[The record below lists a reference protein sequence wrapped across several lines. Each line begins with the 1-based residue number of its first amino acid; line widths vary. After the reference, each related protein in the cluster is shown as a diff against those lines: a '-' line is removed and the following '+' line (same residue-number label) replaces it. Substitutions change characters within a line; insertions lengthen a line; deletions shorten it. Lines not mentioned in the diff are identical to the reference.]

1 MSIQR
6 EVGLALAT
14 TAIIWM
20 LEAPPA
26 RAQKTAMRPAS
37 TAVSAQSVGHRSGA
51 HAGGGV
57 VRRTRAAGSAS
68 KGQSGAA
75 SNADGIGS
83 LGGVA
88 GFGGSEGLESLL
100 NLTPNNGFNYQFLNS
115 INSDLA
121 MKALVDPVTQLEI
134 AQAVRINRALGGG
147 ASNGAYILG
156 GGGYYVPSESDVD
169 QGQAPAPED
178 TQASQGPAQQQQPQI
193 IVLQQAPESNTQQ
206 AREDENAAPPI
217 PDEGQFTLVLNDG
230 KQIQA
235 VAFTHSNDKIIYIT
249 PEGGRASIA
258 SSDLDADATVRVN
271 QERGTPLQ
279 LPL

>member
-1 MSIQR
+1 MSLQR
-6 EVGLALAT
+6 AVGLALAT
-14 TAIIWM
+14 TATMWM

-26 RAQKTAMRPAS
+26 RAQKTARPAS
-37 TAVSAQSVGHRSGA
+37 PAASAQSVGHRLSA
-51 HAGGGV
+51 HAAGSV
-57 VRRTRAAGSAS
+57 VRRTRVAGSAG
-68 KGQSGAA
+68 KGQSGTAP
-75 SNADGIGS
+75 NADSIS
-83 LGGVA
+83 

-147 ASNGAYILG
+147 PGGAYILG
-156 GGGYYVPSESDVD
+156 GVGYYVPSESDAD
-169 QGQAPAPED
+169 QEQAPPPED
-178 TQASQGPAQQQQPQI
+178 AQISQGPAEQQSQI
-193 IVLQQAPESNTQQ
+193 IVLQQAPQSSMQQ
-206 AREDENAAPPI
+206 AREEENAAPPI

-230 KQIQA
+230 KQVQA

-258 SSDLDADATVRVN
+258 SGDLDAEATVRVN

>member
-6 EVGLALAT
+6 AVGLAIAVAAT
-14 TAIIWM
+14 FWM

-26 RAQKTAMRPAS
+26 HAQAAMRPAS
-37 TAVSAQSVGHRSGA
+37 PAVSAPPAGHRSGSV
-51 HAGGGV
+51 HATGGIA
-57 VRRTRAAGSAS
+57 RRTRVASSAS
-68 KGQSGAA
+68 HGQS
-75 SNADGIGS
+75 STVPRADGIGGS
-83 LGGVA
+83 A

-100 NLTPNNGFNYQFLNS
+100 NLTPNNGFDYQFLNS

-147 ASNGAYILG
+147 VSAGAYILG
-156 GGGYYVPSESDVD
+156 GGGYYPPAESDVD

-178 TQASQGPAQQQQPQI
+178 AEASPAPAPAQQQPQI
-193 IVLQQAPESNTQQ
+193 IVLQQAPQSSAQQ
-206 AREDENAAPPI
+206 DREDENAATQI

-235 VAFTHSNDKIIYIT
+235 VAFTHSNDRIIYIT

-271 QERGTPLQ
+271 QQRGTPLQ

>member
-6 EVGLALAT
+6 TVGLALAT
-14 TAIIWM
+14 AAIWM
-20 LEAPPA
+20 LEVTPA
-26 RAQKTAMRPAS
+26 RAQKIAMRPAS
-37 TAVSAQSVGHRSGA
+37 PNISAPSVGHRSSA
-51 HAGGGV
+51 HATGGLAK
-57 VRRTRAAGSAS
+57 RTRVASSAS
-68 KGQSGAA
+68 NSQSGRTP
-75 SNADGIGS
+75 NADGIG
-83 LGGVA
+83 GFGAFA
-88 GFGGSEGLESLL
+88 GFGGSEGLQSLL
-100 NLTPNNGFNYQFLNS
+100 NLTPSNGFDYQFVNS

-147 ASNGAYILG
+147 VSAGAYILG

-178 TQASQGPAQQQQPQI
+178 AQASQEPAQQQQPQI
-193 IVLQQAPESNTQQ
+193 IVLQQAPQANMQQ
-206 AREDENAAPPI
+206 AREDENAEPQI

-271 QERGTPLQ
+271 QQRGTPLQ